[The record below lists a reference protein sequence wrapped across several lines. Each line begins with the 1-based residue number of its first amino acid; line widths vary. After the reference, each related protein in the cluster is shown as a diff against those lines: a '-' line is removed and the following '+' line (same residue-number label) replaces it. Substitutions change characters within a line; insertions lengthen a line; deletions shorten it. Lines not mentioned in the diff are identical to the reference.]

1 MALSTFG
8 SLPAR
13 VFRGGGRGWLV
24 LSLAGVLPALA
35 VEGKAFDPS
44 ADVWSREA
52 LEDGAKAVKSSPIPS
67 EFLGDTSG
75 MRPYTSSHQAW
86 FADGFRLTN
95 YGAIVLPPWTN
106 GMGRYHVT
114 GQELLRRS
122 LAEALSSK
130 VGAWRGKVVAPPGRT
145 AVAGAD
151 LMVYG
156 NVHQFKNTANDIEY
170 VIELVGVDS
179 AGMAQFKLQNIVGS
193 SGTGAMAAAGAAAF
207 ASSGNLL
214 SASLNAGLAMAMA
227 MPTDRDQF
235 GFYDLAVEEIGRRI
249 PTALVAADR
258 QLTKGK
264 GDVPHSPATALASAT
279 REDAQQEHFGGPLSE
294 QVAAY
299 VATVVN
305 PASSPSDRADRLRD
319 LGKIGALSAVPV
331 AIAILQDDAA
341 DSRLQENAAWALG
354 EIGHPDALPALESAK
369 GVDRF
374 NVKAA
379 IIKIREY

>member
-1 MALSTFG
+1 MMRPVDRP
-8 SLPAR
+8 LPSW
-13 VFRGGGRGWLV
+13 FLGGLLRGCLLVGWAGLV
-24 LSLAGVLPALA
+24 PALA
-35 VEGKAFDPS
+35 VEGKAFDPA

-52 LEDGAKAVKSSPIPS
+52 LEDGARSVKSGPLPS
-67 EFLGDTSG
+67 DFLGGTSG
-75 MRPYTSSHQAW
+75 MRPFTSSHQAW
-86 FADGFRLTN
+86 FADGFRLAN
-95 YGAIVLPPWTN
+95 YQAIVLPPWTN

-130 VGAWRGKVVAPPGRT
+130 VGAWRGKVVAPPERT

-151 LMVYG
+151 LMVFG
-156 NVHQFKNTANDIEY
+156 NVHQFKNSANDVEY
-170 VIELVGVDS
+170 VIELVGVDR

-207 ASSGNLL
+207 ASSDNLL
-214 SASLNAGLAMAMA
+214 SASLSAGLAMAMA

-235 GFYDLAVEEIGRRI
+235 GFYDLAVEEVGRRI
-249 PTALVAADR
+249 PAALVAADR

-264 GDVPHSPATALASAT
+264 GDVPHSPATALAPAM
-279 REDAQQEHFGGPLSE
+279 REDAQQENFGGPLSS
-294 QVAAY
+294 QVAEY
-299 VATVVN
+299 VAIVAN
-305 PASSPSDRADRLRD
+305 PAAKPSDRADRLRD
-319 LGKIGALSAVPV
+319 LGKIGALAAVPV

-341 DSRLQENAAWALG
+341 DNRLQENAAWALG

-379 IIKIREY
+379 ILKIREY